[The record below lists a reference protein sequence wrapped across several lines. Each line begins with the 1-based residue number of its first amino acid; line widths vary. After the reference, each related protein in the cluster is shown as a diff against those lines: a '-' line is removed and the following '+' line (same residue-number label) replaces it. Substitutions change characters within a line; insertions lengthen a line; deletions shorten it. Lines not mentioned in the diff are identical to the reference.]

1 MAQGHSAVAAGTDL
15 SRHARLLAAVHGAV
29 LAGSVPPVRPRELV
43 ARSWNRVRASGL
55 DPARCGTA
63 EPVAAAEVE
72 RRRRRSALRT
82 VVDELRTSL
91 ASIAEDA
98 RLIMVV
104 TDAEGLLLWRE
115 GSSSV
120 LRGADVLGF
129 AEGADWSERTV
140 GTNAIGTALV
150 EGTPVQLFSAEHYAP
165 THHGWTCTACPVH
178 DPRTGEL
185 LGVVDLSGPA
195 LTVHPTTIA
204 LVCTAVRLAEA
215 TLWRQHET
223 RLDRLR
229 SVAGP
234 VLASVSGPAMVV
246 DEHGW
251 VAGVSGLSTRER
263 VAVPAAGRPLA
274 VPGVGLCV
282 PEPLDGGW
290 LLRGGSTPAPL
301 RLRLELGVRP
311 EAVVHGATTWRHP
324 LTTRHAEL
332 LLLLCLAGPDGL
344 DAAALSTAL
353 HGDRAHLVAVRAEV
367 SRLRRTLGGVLATK
381 PYRIAPEVGVDLPD
395 LSTSAFLR
403 TCTAPG
409 LRALTTDG
417 RGPTP

>member
-1 MAQGHSAVAAGTDL
+1 MTHAHLAVAPGTDL
-15 SRHARLLAAVHGAV
+15 GRHARLLAAVHGAV
-29 LAGSVPPVRPRELV
+29 LSGCVPPIRPRELV
-43 ARSWNRVRASGL
+43 ARSWSRVRASGL
-55 DPARCGTA
+55 DPSGCGTV

-72 RRRRRSALRT
+72 RRRRHSSLRT
-82 VVDELRTSL
+82 VVEELRTSL
-91 ASIAEDA
+91 TSIAEDA
-98 RLIMVV
+98 QLIMVV
-104 TDAEGLLLWRE
+104 TDADGMLLWRE
-115 GSSSV
+115 GSAAV
-120 LRGADVLGF
+120 LRNADVLGF

-165 THHGWTCTACPVH
+165 SHHGWTCTACPVH

-195 LTVHPTTIA
+195 RTVHPTTVA

-229 SVAGP
+229 AAAAP
-234 VLASVSGPAMVV
+234 VLASVTGPAMVV

-251 VAGVSGLSTRER
+251 VAGVRGLATRVR

-282 PEPLDGGW
+282 PEPLAGGW
-290 LLRGGSTPAPL
+290 LLRGGASPVPL
-301 RLRLELGVRP
+301 RLRLELGPCP

-353 HGDRAHLVAVRAEV
+353 HGDRTHVVAVRSEM
-367 SRLRRTLGGVLATK
+367 SRLRRTLGGVLSSQ
-381 PYRIAPEVGVDLPD
+381 PYRIAPEVRVELPEV
-395 LSTSAFLR
+395 TGCAFLR
-403 TCTAPG
+403 TSTAPG
-409 LRALTTDG
+409 LRALTTTE
-417 RGPTP
+417 RGTPP